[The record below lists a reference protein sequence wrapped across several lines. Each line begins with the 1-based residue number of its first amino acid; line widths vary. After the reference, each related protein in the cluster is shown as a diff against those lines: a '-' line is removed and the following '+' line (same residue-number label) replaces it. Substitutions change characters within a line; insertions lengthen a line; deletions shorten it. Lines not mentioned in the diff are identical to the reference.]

1 MDYAGMGGRTFGIVA
16 VGQFTGEK
24 KGYGHMNEFDYLFQV
39 KCFEKAKSLDKQGY
53 VPVALTPEQRQ
64 KVIDFEGSN

>member
-1 MDYAGMGGRTFGIVA
+1 
-16 VGQFTGEK
+16 
-24 KGYGHMNEFDYLFQV
+24 MNEFDYLFQV

-64 KVIDFEGSN
+64 KVLILKDQINFLSCNCPAV